1 MHYCWVG
8 ELKGEPED
16 AVWDRKADVSDGIQK
31 VNMLD
36 TALLSL
42 LFLDVTGVD

>member
-1 MHYCWVG
+1 
-8 ELKGEPED
+8 
-16 AVWDRKADVSDGIQK
+16 

-42 LFLDVTGVD
+42 LFLDVTGVDWRRCIFRRDN